1 MKLGRI
7 ENENTNFDFE
17 EIPYSINLSGVTWE
31 NRQLLIK
38 NLSVG
43 SVVNLKRDYHNE
55 FDKNA
60 IAVQLAD
67 KTQIGWIPK
76 KYAEVLAQEID
87 AGIEWKAKIERLL
100 GNDETLRGVL
110 IKLFLSRPDVI

>member
-1 MKLGRI
+1 MILGRI
-7 ENENTNFDFE
+7 ENERTNFDFE

-31 NRQLLIK
+31 NRQLIIK
-38 NLSVG
+38 DLSVG
-43 SVVNLKRDYHNE
+43 SVVILKRDYNNE

-60 IAVQLAD
+60 IAVYLTD

-87 AGIEWKAKIERLL
+87 AGIQWHAKIERLL
-100 GNDETLRGVL
+100 GNEETLRGVL
-110 IKLFLSRPDVI
+110 IKLFLSHQNVI